1 MIAIITGIA
10 TGLLAIIIINLF
22 RQINKQLMYGLILT
36 GIGYLYVGFNWTNT
50 SSLIICA
57 IQSVVFLFIAYYGV
71 QKSLLILAAG
81 YFLHGI
87 WDLLFDLFPYS
98 GLMPPHYDFLCLS
111 VDFTMGI
118 YLLMLSF
125 KKGKKR
131 FVAIV

>member
-22 RQINKQLMYGLILT
+22 RQLNKQLMYGLILT

-98 GLMPPHYDFLCLS
+98 GLMPPHYDFFCLS

-125 KKGKKR
+125 KKGKKDSLL
-131 FVAIV
+131 

>member
-1 MIAIITGIA
+1 MIAIITGIS

-22 RQINKQLMYGLILT
+22 SQLNKQLMYGLILT

-50 SSLIICA
+50 SSLIISV
-57 IQSVVFLFIAYYGV
+57 IQSIVFLFIAYYGV
-71 QKSLLILAAG
+71 QKSMLVLAGG

-98 GLMPPHYDFLCLS
+98 GLMPPHYDFFCLA

-118 YLLMLSF
+118 YLLMLTF
-125 KKGKKR
+125 KKPEK
-131 FVAIV
+131 VASL